1 MTKHELPKAYDF
13 KSTEARIYAMWEA
26 GGFFKPHNDPNN
38 ADFDKNVKPFVI
50 SIPPPNVT
58 GELHL
63 GHAMFVSVE
72 DLMIRYHRMKGYS
85 TLWVPGTD
93 HAGIATQL
101 MVERD
106 LLQKEEVT
114 REELGREE
122 FLKRTWEWK
131 YKYGDIIT
139 TQIRRLGASCDWSRE
154 RFTLDD
160 GLSRAVRE
168 AFVRLYEKGLIYRG
182 PRLINW
188 SPGLKTA
195 VSDLEVEYSEE
206 EVTLY
211 YFKYMVH
218 PSPAGRGAGGEGEF
232 IPVAT
237 IRPETILG
245 DTAVAVHPDD
255 ERYKKFI
262 GKTVIVPMLN
272 REIPVIADEYVS
284 MEFGTGALK
293 ITPGHDAN
301 DYAIAQKHNL
311 PILSVLDVEA
321 KVNENG
327 GKYKGQDRY
336 DARKNLW
343 ADMKAAGLV
352 IKEEKYLTTIPRS
365 QRGGEIIEP
374 MISEQWFVKMESLA
388 NAGLT
393 AVRDGRIKIVPERFE
408 KTYFNWLE
416 HIKDWCISRQ
426 LWWGHRI
433 PVWYCAEGHMTV
445 TREDP
450 TQCATC
456 GSKEIRQDEDVLDT
470 WFSSGLWP
478 FSTLGWPQETAD
490 LKYFYPTT
498 YMETGYDILFFWVAR
513 MIMLGLEFTGTA
525 PFNTVYLHGTV
536 RDQFGRRMSKTKGNG
551 IDPLWVLDGAPVE
564 ALPDYA
570 QKQYPKGLP
579 AMGTDALRFTL
590 LTAGSAGN
598 DLNLNLERVES
609 NRNFA
614 NKLWNVG
621 RFVIN
626 AVSSSTFQVSGTDD
640 RSLVTDH
647 WSLADS
653 WIWAKLQRLVRDVE
667 RNFQNFQY
675 GQAGQQ
681 IYDFIWSDF
690 ADWYVEV
697 AKEQMKK
704 EATKA
709 QTVEMLARVFD
720 TCLRLLHPFTPFV
733 TEEIWGHLR
742 NALRESPLADLAKDW
757 PNALIVAKFPEP
769 RQPEGWEEAKVADFE
784 LIQEIVRSIRN
795 LRAEKNV
802 AASKKLS
809 ATIISG
815 DKMNLLKEQASVIAA
830 LASLDESQVSVLRSL
845 DQKPDDSV
853 SLVVGS
859 IEMYLPLVGMVDLAN
874 DKARLEKELM
884 EAESHIERLEK
895 LLSSDFANK
904 APAALVQKERE
915 KLAGYK
921 DTAEKIKAQLK

>member
-1 MTKHELPKAYDF
+1 MTKQELPKTYDF
-13 KSTEARIYAMWEA
+13 KSTESRIYAMWEA
-26 GGFFKPHNDPNN
+26 GGFFKPHNDPNK
-38 ADFDKNVKPFVI
+38 ADFDPNVKPFVI

-58 GELHL
+58 GELHI
-63 GHAMFVSVE
+63 GHSMFVSVE
-72 DLMIRYHRMKGYS
+72 DLMVRYHRMKGYS

-106 LLQKEEVT
+106 LLKNEEVT
-114 REELGREE
+114 REEIGREE
-122 FLKRTWEWK
+122 FIKRTWEWK
-131 YKYGDIIT
+131 HKYGGMIT
-139 TQIRRLGASCDWSRE
+139 NQIRRLGASCDWDRE

-206 EVTLY
+206 EAKLY
-211 YFKYMVH
+211 YFKYMIVDDDGRDEPRAH
-218 PSPAGRGAGGEGEF
+218 PEGGSESRPY

-262 GKTVIVPMLN
+262 GKKAIVPILG

-293 ITPGHDAN
+293 ITPGHDPN
-301 DYAIAQKHNL
+301 DYEIAHRHSL
-311 PILSVLDVEA
+311 PIISMLDVEA

-327 GKYKGQDRY
+327 GQYQGQDRFE
-336 DARKNLW
+336 ARKNLW

-365 QRGGEIIEP
+365 QRGGEIVEP
-374 MISEQWFVKMESLA
+374 MISEQWFVKIEPLA
-388 NAGLT
+388 KAALE
-393 AVRDGRIKIVPERFE
+393 AVKDGRIKIVPERFE
-408 KTYFNWLE
+408 KIYYNWLE
-416 HIKDWCISRQ
+416 NIKDWCISRQ

-433 PVWYCAEGHMTV
+433 PVWYCPDNHMTV
-445 TREDP
+445 AREDP
-450 TQCATC
+450 KQCATC
-456 GSKEIRQDEDVLDT
+456 GSREIRQDEDVLDT

-478 FSTLGWPQETAD
+478 FSTLGWPEETPD
-490 LKYFYPTT
+490 YKYFYPTS

-513 MIMLGLEFTGTA
+513 MIMSGLEYTGRI
-525 PFNTVYLHGTV
+525 PFHTVYLHGLV
-536 RDQFGRRMSKTKGNG
+536 RDEHGRKMSKTTGNV
-551 IDPLWVLDGAPVE
+551 IDPLIVMDE
-564 ALPDYA
+564 F
-570 QKQYPKGLP
+570 
-579 AMGTDALRFTL
+579 GTDALRFTL
-590 LTAGSAGN
+590 LVGSTPGN
-598 DLNLNLERVES
+598 DTNVGLKKVEA

-614 NKLWNVG
+614 NKLWNAG
-621 RFVIN
+621 RFVIS
-626 AVSSSTFQVSGTDD
+626 AIDSLTPPSAPLSQSGRGDGGEGNY
-640 RSLVTDH
+640 
-647 WSLADS
+647 SLADS
-653 WIWAKLQRLVRDVE
+653 WIWAKLQQLIRDVE
-667 RNFQNFQY
+667 RQFQNFQY

-690 ADWYVEV
+690 ADWYVEI
-697 AKEQMKK
+697 AKGQMHA
-704 EATKA
+704 ERAEGGM
-709 QTVEMLARVFD
+709 QTAETLARVFD
-720 TCLRLLHPFTPFV
+720 MCLRMLHPFTPFV

-742 NALRESPLADLAKDW
+742 TAILQSPISSLSQDW
-757 PNALIVAKFPEP
+757 PVALIVAPFPEP
-769 RQPEGWEEAKVADFE
+769 RNPEGWEESKIADFE

-795 LRAEKNV
+795 LRAEKGV
-802 AASKKLS
+802 APSKKIP
-809 ATIISG
+809 ATISAG
-815 DKMNLLKEQASVIAA
+815 DKLNLLTNQSAVIAS
-830 LASLDESQVSVLRSL
+830 LAGLDPSQVSILKSL
-845 DQKPDDSV
+845 KEKPADSAA
-853 SLVVGS
+853 LVVGS
-859 IEMYLPLVGMVDLAN
+859 VEIHLPLAGMVDLASERP
-874 DKARLEKELM
+874 RLEKELK
-884 EAESHIERLEK
+884 EAESHIQRLEN
-895 LLSSDFANK
+895 LLGSDFANK

>member
-13 KSTEARIYAMWEA
+13 KATESRIYAMWEA
-26 GGFFKPHNDPNN
+26 GGFFQPHNDPNKPG
-38 ADFDKNVKPFVI
+38 FDPNVEPFVI
-50 SIPPPNVT
+50 TIPPPNVT

-114 REELGREE
+114 REELGRDE
-122 FLKRTWEWK
+122 FVKRTWEWK
-131 YKYGDIIT
+131 RKYGSIIT

-206 EVTLY
+206 EATLY
-211 YFKYMVH
+211 YFKYMLASRGGR
-218 PSPAGRGAGGEGEF
+218 PSASTDEF

-255 ERYKKFI
+255 ERYKQFI
-262 GKTVIVPMLN
+262 GKTVIVPILN

-293 ITPGHDAN
+293 ITPGHDPN
-301 DYAIAQKHNL
+301 DYNIAQKHNL

-336 DARKNLW
+336 EARKKLW

-352 IKEEKYLTTIPRS
+352 IKEEKYTTTIPRS
-365 QRGGEIIEP
+365 QRGGGIVEP

-388 NAGLT
+388 NAGLD

-416 HIKDWCISRQ
+416 NIKDWCISRQ

-433 PVWYCAEGHMTV
+433 PVWYCADGHMTV

-450 TQCATC
+450 TQCGTC

-478 FSTLGWPQETAD
+478 FSTLGWPQETPD

-498 YMETGYDILFFWVAR
+498 YMETGYDIIFFWVAR
-513 MIMLGLEFTGTA
+513 MIMMGLEFTGEA
-525 PFNTVYLHGTV
+525 PFNTVYLHGLV
-536 RDQFGRRMSKTKGNG
+536 RDEQGRKMSKTYGNV
-551 IDPLWVLDGAPVE
+551 IDPLTVMD
-564 ALPDYA
+564 
-570 QKQYPKGLP
+570 QF
-579 AMGTDALRFTL
+579 GTDALRFTL
-590 LTAGSAGN
+590 LVGSTPGH
-598 DLNLNLERVES
+598 DMNLSVKRVEA

-626 AVSSSTFQVSGTDD
+626 AIASLDDGPRTMDDGQSSVVNRQDWT
-640 RSLVTDH
+640 
-647 WSLADS
+647 LADS
-653 WIWAKLQRLVRDVE
+653 WIWAKLQQLIRDVE

-681 IYDFIWSDF
+681 IHDFIWSDF
-690 ADWYVEV
+690 ADWYVEI
-697 AKEQMKK
+697 AKEQMKN
-704 EATKA
+704 EATKT
-709 QTVEMLARVFD
+709 QTVETLARVFD

-742 NALRESPLADLAKDW
+742 SALRESPISSLSQDW
-757 PNALIVAKFPEP
+757 PNALIAAKFPQP
-769 RQPEGWEEAKVADFE
+769 NQPEGWEEAEVADFE

-795 LRAEKNV
+795 LRAEQNV
-802 AASKKLS
+802 APSKKIP
-809 ATIISG
+809 ATIVGG
-815 DKMNLLKEQASVIAA
+815 DKMDLLKEQTTII
-830 LASLDESQVSVLRSL
+830 ASLAGL
-845 DQKPDDSV
+845 DQSQISNLQSLKETPKDAIALVIGSV
-853 SLVVGS
+853 EV
-859 IEMYLPLVGMVDLAN
+859 YLPLAGMVDLAE
-874 DKARLEKELM
+874 DKSRLEKELK
-884 EAESHIERLEK
+884 EAVSHIERLEK

-904 APAALVQKERE
+904 APAALVQKERD

-921 DTAEKIKAQLK
+921 DTAEKIKAQVK